1 MSRLGLSSV
10 KATLILQKDVE
21 QRTPEEQLIWRRFA
35 FVVGGEVLA
44 FAVVNSIAGLT
55 QNYELMP
62 SLNLIVV
69 GIHFIPLARIFRVP
83 RYNIMGLLLCAI
95 SIVTLIAI
103 PKQLMVGQTLAWYVV
118 PSLGCGF
125 VASLIAVSGLI
136 EAWQSVSKIRSAT

>member
-1 MSRLGLSSV
+1 M
-10 KATLILQKDVE
+10 
-21 QRTPEEQLIWRRFA
+21 IWRKFA

-83 RYNIMGLLLCAI
+83 RYYIMGLLFCAI